1 VLKTSEILARLAA
14 HSSGD
19 RVTIFEILARIR
31 VRAFGVFLILFAAP
45 NALPMPPGFALFTA
59 VFILLI
65 ATQLAMGRTALWIPK
80 WLGYKSIPTRHLVR
94 VIDWIVPKLARIE
107 RWSKP
112 RAIKLTRLRAR
123 QPIGVVIIL
132 LALIMALPIPII
144 GNTPPAIAITLMG
157 FGMLQRD
164 GVWVVAGVLVALLD
178 IAIIIG
184 LGFGLVRAATFLFPT
199 AWWPL

>member
-1 VLKTSEILARLAA
+1 VYKTSEILARLAA
-14 HSSGD
+14 HPSGE
-19 RVTIFEILARIR
+19 RISVFEILARIR

-45 NALPMPPGFALFTA
+45 NALPMPPGFALVTA
-59 VFILLI
+59 IFILLI
-65 ATQLAMGRTALWIPK
+65 AVQLAMGRTALWIPK
-80 WLGYKSIPTRHLVR
+80 WLGYKSVPTRHLVR
-94 VIDWIVPKLARIE
+94 VVDWIVPKLARIE

-123 QPIGVVIIL
+123 QPIGVIIMI

-144 GNTPPAIAITLMG
+144 GNTPPAIAITMMG

-164 GVWVVAGVLVALLD
+164 GVWVVAGVAVALLD

-184 LGFGLVRAATFLFPT
+184 LGFGLIRAATFLIPT
-199 AWWPL
+199 GWWPF

>member
-1 VLKTSEILARLAA
+1 VFKTSEILARLAA
-14 HSSGD
+14 HPSGE
-19 RVTIFEILARIR
+19 RVSVFEILARIR

-45 NALPMPPGFALFTA
+45 NALPMPPGFAPVTA
-59 VFILLI
+59 IFILLI
-65 ATQLAMGRTALWIPK
+65 AAQLAMGRTALWIPK
-80 WLGYKSIPTRHLVR
+80 WLGYRSIPTRHLVR

-123 QPIGVVIIL
+123 QPIGVIIMI

-144 GNTPPAIAITLMG
+144 GNTPPAIAITMMG

-164 GVWVVAGVLVALLD
+164 GYWVVAGVAVALLD

-184 LGFGLVRAATFLFPT
+184 LGFGMFRAATFLVPT
-199 AWWPL
+199 GWWPF

>member
-1 VLKTSEILARLAA
+1 MLKTSEILARLAA
-14 HSSGD
+14 HPSGE
-19 RVTIFEILARIR
+19 RVTVFEILARIR

-45 NALPMPPGFALFTA
+45 NALPMPPGFAPLTA
-59 VFILLI
+59 VFILLV

-94 VIDWIVPKLARIE
+94 TIDWIVPKLARIE
-107 RWSKP
+107 HWSKP

-123 QPIGVVIIL
+123 QPIGGIIII

-144 GNTPPAIAITLMG
+144 GNTPPAIAITMIG

-164 GVWVVAGVLVALLD
+164 GVWVVVGVAMALIN
-178 IAIIIG
+178 IAIIAA
-184 LGFGLVRAATFLFPT
+184 LGFGLVRSLTFLLPT
-199 AWWPL
+199 EWA

>member
-1 VLKTSEILARLAA
+1 VLKTSEILARIAA
-14 HSSGD
+14 HPSGE
-19 RVTIFEILARIR
+19 RVSVFEILARIR

-45 NALPMPPGFALFTA
+45 NALPMPPGFAPLTA
-59 VFILLI
+59 VFILLV
-65 ATQLAMGRTALWIPK
+65 AVQLAMGRTALWIPK
-80 WLGYKSIPTRHLVR
+80 WLGYKSVPTRHLIR

-112 RAIKLTRLRAR
+112 RAIRLTRLRAR
-123 QPIGVVIIL
+123 QPIGVVIII

-144 GNTPPAIAITLMG
+144 GNTPPAIAITMMG

-164 GVWVVAGVLVALLD
+164 GVWVILGVVVALLD

-184 LGFGLVRAATFLFPT
+184 LGFGLIRAATFFVPT
-199 AWWPL
+199 AWWPF